1 MYLRGFET
9 SPTRTGTPL
18 WHSRGPKPS
27 SALSRCV
34 VDFTCHVFNQELS
47 SLAHEQDN
55 DINTRKM
62 SVMEQVDA
70 FSSDDSITINAA
82 QDNGKHQFEWHGE
95 DIDKRGYYRR
105 FPFPPGMRGVFYYHQ
120 PLAI

>member
-1 MYLRGFET
+1 MTLILE
-9 SPTRTGTPL
+9 
-18 WHSRGPKPS
+18 
-27 SALSRCV
+27 
-34 VDFTCHVFNQELS
+34 
-47 SLAHEQDN
+47 
-55 DINTRKM
+55 KM

-95 DIDKRGYYRR
+95 DTDKRGYYRR